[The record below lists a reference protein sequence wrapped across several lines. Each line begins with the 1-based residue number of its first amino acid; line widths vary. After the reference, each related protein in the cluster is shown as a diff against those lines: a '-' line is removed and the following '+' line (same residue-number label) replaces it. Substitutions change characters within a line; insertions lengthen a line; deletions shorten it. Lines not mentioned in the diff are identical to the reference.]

1 MVFTGED
8 FDQRIMEYFIK
19 LIKKKY
25 SKDISKDKRALGKL
39 RREAERAK
47 RALSN
52 QHQVCSHLVLDDTTH
67 IGRFLILSLQ
77 LYLLHCALSSFKMR
91 CECDVNVP
99 VNLG

>member
-67 IGRFLILSLQ
+67 WKIF
-77 LYLLHCALSSFKMR
+77 YPEPTALSITLRPLSFQNA
-91 CECDVNVP
+91 NVM
-99 VNLG
+99 